1 MESSLNVSNL
11 GQVAEIEL
19 TYKTRQKVSLLPKII
34 TSKDAYK
41 VLLDDWDMDKIE
53 FVEQFKVLLLNR
65 ANRVLGVF
73 IVSTGGVTS
82 TIADPKIIFSAAI
95 KSNACSIVLAHNH
108 SSSNTKPSQEDI
120 NLTRKIKEGGD
131 LLDIKI
137 LDHVIVTLDSYYSFA
152 DEGML

>member
-19 TYKTRQKVSLLPKII
+19 TYKTRQKVTLLPKII
-34 TSKDAYK
+34 TSQDAYK
-41 VLLDDWDMDKIE
+41 VLLDDWDIDKIE

-82 TIADPKIIFSAAI
+82 TIADPKIIFAAAI
-95 KSNACSIVLAHNH
+95 KSNASSIVLAHNH
-108 SSSNTKPSQEDI
+108 PSSNTEPSQEDI

-131 LLDIKI
+131 LLDIKV